1 MTDRD
6 TTIREAREYRDA
18 LTSGDVIT
26 VQIKS
31 TAKPL
36 VPVDPDKLSGMLE
49 ALLAVIEQQQAIAE
63 WLLAEQRWRMRFPDN
78 DSLEIVNGWLVER
91 GAHEPN
97 FIPNYGY
104 EPYTDAEP
112 IVDLSKVAGWDDP
125 DTLRATI
132 DRQAEAL
139 REVREVM
146 FSLVNTLVFA
156 ARDWGTG
163 RDLAWLWGVL
173 CGWGDAMDEQ
183 ARICGWDEQQVA
195 RLRAFHATT
204 IRILDAGGEQ

>member
-49 ALLAVIEQQQAIAE
+49 ALLAVIEQQQA
-63 WLLAEQRWRMRFPDN
+63 
-78 DSLEIVNGWLVER
+78 
-91 GAHEPN
+91 
-97 FIPNYGY
+97 
-104 EPYTDAEP
+104 
-112 IVDLSKVAGWDDP
+112 
-125 DTLRATI
+125 TI

-139 REVREVM
+139 RQVGECVNDYADAG
-146 FSLVNTLVFA
+146 LV
-156 ARDWGTG
+156 
-163 RDLAWLWGVL
+163 
-173 CGWGDAMDEQ
+173 
-183 ARICGWDEQQVA
+183 
-195 RLRAFHATT
+195 
-204 IRILDAGGEQ
+204 RILTARGEQ

>member
-1 MTDRD
+1 MTDHD
-6 TTIREAREYRDA
+6 TTIREARDYRDA

-63 WLLAEQRWRMRFPDN
+63 WLLAEQLWRMRFHDN

-132 DRQAEAL
+132 DRQAETL
-139 REVREVM
+139 RRVRERA
-146 FSLVNTLVFA
+146 NDYA
-156 ARDWGTG
+156 DAG
-163 RDLAWLWGVL
+163 LA
-173 CGWGDAMDEQ
+173 
-183 ARICGWDEQQVA
+183 
-195 RLRAFHATT
+195 
-204 IRILDAGGEQ
+204 RILDADDGRRM